1 MTINDLTI
9 RTIEND
15 SGDYAQMIALRMKL
29 LLEPLGI
36 SLAFIELH
44 KDKEDIL
51 IGVFDRSKLL
61 GCCILTPRE
70 KNIIQLRQM
79 AVDTPWQGR
88 GVGRALIVFGEKI
101 AIEKKY
107 TKLVLHARNTVIPFY
122 LKSGFQISSPEFFEV
137 GIGHHQ
143 MEKNLSGL

>member
-1 MTINDLTI
+1 
-9 RTIEND
+9 
-15 SGDYAQMIALRMKL
+15 
-29 LLEPLGI
+29 
-36 SLAFIELH
+36 
-44 KDKEDIL
+44 
-51 IGVFDRSKLL
+51 
-61 GCCILTPRE
+61 
-70 KNIIQLRQM
+70 M